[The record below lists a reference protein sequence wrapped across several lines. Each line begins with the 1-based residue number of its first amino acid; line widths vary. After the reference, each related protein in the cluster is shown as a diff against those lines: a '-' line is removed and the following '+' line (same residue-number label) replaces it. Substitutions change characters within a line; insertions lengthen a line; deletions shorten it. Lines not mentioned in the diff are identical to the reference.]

1 MALVLLLAAPLLVAA
16 TDVLAPERI
25 LVLHIDGAIGPATS
39 DYVHRGLARAGK
51 TNARA
56 VILRLNTPGGL
67 DQSMRSIIQ
76 DILASPI
83 PVITYVA
90 PAGARAASAGT
101 YILLASPVAAM
112 APATSVGAATPVQIG
127 GFPGPAQPEVEKQK
141 TTTPENKG
149 ESGNPHAKP
158 GMEEKVLNDAA
169 AYIRSLAQL
178 RGRNVEWAERAV
190 REAVSLPAQEAVKQ
204 NVADLIAE
212 DEDDLIRQLQGR
224 EVKLGQHSVTLH
236 LQGLSLETYEPDWR
250 NRLLATIAD
259 PNVAYI
265 LMLLGVYGL
274 FFELWN
280 PGFMLPGV
288 LGGICLLLALYAF
301 QVLPINYAGLGLI
314 LLGISFMVAEA
325 FVPSFGALGIGGV
338 IAFVAGSVVL
348 MDTDIEGYSISPS
361 LIAAVAL
368 VSTAFFIGIV
378 SLALR
383 ARRRRPLGGQDEI
396 VGARAVALEDFN
408 GEGRVRMRGEE
419 WQAVSRTSLARG
431 QKVKVTKIDG
441 LTLHVEPETSEGN

>member
-1 MALVLLLAAPLLVAA
+1 MALFILLAAPLILAA
-16 TDVLAPERI
+16 TETSAPGRI
-25 LVLHIDGAIGPATS
+25 LELRIDGAIGPATS
-39 DYVHRGLARAGK
+39 DYVHRGLARAEK
-51 TNARA
+51 SEARA
-56 VILRLNTPGGL
+56 VILRINTPGGL
-67 DQSMRSIIQ
+67 DLAMRSIIE

-127 GFPGPAQPEVEKQK
+127 STPGQANPGGDNPKASKP
-141 TTTPENKG
+141 KG
-149 ESGNPHAKP
+149 KSESGDKNAKP
-158 GMEEKVLNDAA
+158 EMEDKILNDAA

-190 REAVSLPAQEAVKQ
+190 REAVSLPAQEAIKQ
-204 NVADLIAE
+204 NVADLIAQ
-212 DEDDLIRQLQGR
+212 DDADLIRQLEGR
-224 EVKLGQHSVTLH
+224 EVKLAQHTVTLH
-236 LQGLSLETYEPDWR
+236 LQGLSVDVYEPDWR
-250 NRLLATIAD
+250 NRLLSAIAD

-338 IAFVAGSVVL
+338 VAFVVGSVVL
-348 MDTDIEGYSISPS
+348 MDTDVEGYSISPS
-361 LIAAVAL
+361 LIAAVAV
-368 VSTAFFIGIV
+368 VSAAFFIGIV

-383 ARRRRPLGGQDEI
+383 ARRRPPLGGRDEI
-396 VGARAVALEDFN
+396 VGARAVALEDFS
-408 GEGRVRMRGEE
+408 GEGRVRMRGED
-419 WQAVSRTSLARG
+419 WQAVSRVALARG
-431 QKVKVTKIDG
+431 QQVKVTKIDG
-441 LTLHVEPETSEGN
+441 LTLHVEPETSEGS